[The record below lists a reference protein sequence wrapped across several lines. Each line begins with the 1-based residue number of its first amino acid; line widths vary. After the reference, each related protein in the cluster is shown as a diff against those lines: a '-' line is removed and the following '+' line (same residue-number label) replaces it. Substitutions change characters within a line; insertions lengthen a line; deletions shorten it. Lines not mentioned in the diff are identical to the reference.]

1 MKRSNH
7 IPTDFYIMKAA
18 HLTSSGRKLGLTKI
32 LRDEPNCTIVIATRH
47 YGYDK
52 TSECFIIGCRG
63 SYGIK
68 PGDTKSYTI
77 DTGMGY
83 RMNGERL
90 DIEHILQVENGK
102 VVESDGRK
110 RRPDC
115 PPEMDAR
122 YTWVMK

>member
-1 MKRSNH
+1 MRH
-7 IPTDFYIMKAA
+7 QRTDFYIMKAH
-18 HLTSSGRKLGLTKI
+18 HLTSSGRKLGLRKI

-52 TSECFIIGCRG
+52 SSECFIIGGR
-63 SYGIK
+63 SDYGIK
-68 PGDTKSYTI
+68 PGDTQTYTI

-102 VVESDGRK
+102 VVQSDGHK
-110 RRPDC
+110 VNC
-115 PPEMDAR
+115 SFPPEMDAR